1 MRPARRALTLRTA
14 ALTAAGVLALAGLSG
29 CGQDEPATEAAASPT
44 ESASETPSE
53 TASEAPE
60 ETLSASPSATKPT
73 RTPPSAT
80 PAPTPTGLVVDVTV
94 RGDEVSPQA
103 EVVEADIDSPITLQI
118 QSDRA
123 GEMHVH
129 ASPEQYVEFGPGS
142 TTAQIVIENP
152 GAIDVEEHETGALVL
167 KLLVQ

>member
-1 MRPARRALTLRTA
+1 MRPARRALTSRSA
-14 ALTAAGVLALAGLSG
+14 AFAATGVLALAALTG
-29 CGQDEPATEAAASPT
+29 CGGDETATEAAASPT
-44 ESASETPSE
+44 ESASQSPAE

-60 ETLSASPSATKPT
+60 ETLSASPSPTKPT
-73 RTPPSAT
+73 KTPASRTPSPSL
-80 PAPTPTGLVVDVTV
+80 TGLVVDVTV
-94 RGDEVSPQA
+94 QGDQVNPQA
-103 EVVEADIDSPITLQI
+103 EVVEADIDSPITLRI

-123 GEMHVH
+123 GEMHIH
-129 ASPEQYVEFGPGS
+129 ASPEQYIDFGPGS